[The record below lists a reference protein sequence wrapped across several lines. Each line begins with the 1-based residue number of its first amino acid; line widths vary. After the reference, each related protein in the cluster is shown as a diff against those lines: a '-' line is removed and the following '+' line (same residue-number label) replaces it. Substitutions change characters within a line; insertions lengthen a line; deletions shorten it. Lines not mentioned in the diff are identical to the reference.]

1 MDVIKHPYNFQLV
14 PVRQICVDELYQRD
28 RHNEIITEIVNNFDY
43 HKVNPIKCVFREGLY
58 FAFDGQ
64 HTTLGLIMKFGE
76 DYLAPVM
83 IYDDIT
89 SWEDEAKL
97 FEEINSTKFRK
108 AVSVAESWKSRV
120 NRGEEH
126 ATDMKTILNQHGL
139 FIPTKTKKSGNG
151 VVSALTA
158 LENTY
163 NDLGAKLFEE
173 SLDIISS
180 AWGGDKDS
188 LSAPI
193 LRGMA
198 KFVKT
203 YYGEYNKAN
212 LIRRLHNSGAQKII
226 FAGKASNETGVN
238 KYAREILA
246 VYNKQT
252 TTGRLTDKL

>member
-1 MDVIKHPYNFQLV
+1 MDIIKHPYNFQLV
-14 PVRQICVDELYQRD
+14 PVGQICVDELYQRD
-28 RHNEIITEIVNNFDY
+28 RHNDIIKEIVNNFDY
-43 HKVNPIKCVFREGLY
+43 HLVNCIKCVFRDGTY

-64 HTTLGLIMKFGE
+64 HTALGLIMKFGE
-76 DYLAPVM
+76 KYPAPVL
-83 IYDDIT
+83 IYDDIG
-89 SWEDEAKL
+89 SWTDEAKL
-97 FEEINSTKFRK
+97 FESINSKKFRK
-108 AVSVAESWKSRV
+108 VVSVAEQWKSRV

-139 FIPTKTKKSGNG
+139 FIPSKMKRGGNG
-151 VVSALTA
+151 VVTALTA
-158 LENTY
+158 LESTY
-163 NDLGAKLFEE
+163 NELGAKLFEE
-173 SLDIISS
+173 SIDIIAS

-203 YYGEYNKAN
+203 YYGEYNKAS
-212 LIRRLHNSGAQKII
+212 LIRRLHNFGAQKII